1 MIALGCDI
9 YMIVASALCFED
21 QTHDG
26 KQKPH
31 QTTLCIRYS
40 AQPKTVRGPSCT
52 YNFNFLSYYLS
63 HCRYVNKPNGKV
75 SFAKTI
81 LEVRIYVVDCVST
94 D

>member
-31 QTTLCIRYS
+31 QTTLCIYWS
-40 AQPKTVRGPSCT
+40 QTLFGTAENSQGAV
-52 YNFNFLSYYLS
+52 LYL
-63 HCRYVNKPNGKV
+63 
-75 SFAKTI
+75 
-81 LEVRIYVVDCVST
+81 
-94 D
+94 